1 MSVVPGECGA
11 GRVWCSVGVVQGE
24 FSAGWCRASVVQMND
39 SVKSVVPGE
48 CHAGCAW
55 SKARVVQGMVQNE
68 VQGVCGAV

>member
-1 MSVVPGECGA
+1 VVQGECGA
-11 GRVWCSVGVVQGE
+11 EEC
-24 FSAGWCRASVVQMND
+24 
-39 SVKSVVPGE
+39 VKSVVPGE